1 MTDIDVTT
9 RDGVAT
15 VVIDRPPVNAITLAH
30 YARLGEIFADLGT
43 TFDVNCVILSAAG
56 TRAFCAG
63 LDLHE
68 FRDARVE
75 DDSRRAEIV
84 RATFAAIRG
93 CRVPVIAAVNGAARG
108 AGTALAT
115 VSDIRIAS
123 DLASFGMPEIDIGR
137 CGGGAH
143 LGRLIGQGALRRMF
157 FTGQPVDAREAYR
170 IGLVDE
176 VVPAAELMTA
186 AGRLAAVIAAKSPL
200 GLRIGKEALN
210 AVEFMDMEPGYAVE
224 QQHSTRLMATADA
237 REATRATLE
246 KRPPVFLGR

>member
-1 MTDIDVTT
+1 MADIDVTT

-15 VVIDRPPVNAITLAH
+15 VTLDRPPVNAITLAH
-30 YARLGEIFADLGT
+30 YQQLGDIFGELGAT
-43 TFDVNCVILSAAG
+43 LDVNCVVLTAAG

-68 FRDARVE
+68 FRDAKVE

-123 DLASFGMPEIDIGR
+123 DRASFGMPEIDIGR

-157 FTGQPVDAREAYR
+157 FTGQPVD
-170 IGLVDE
+170 
-176 VVPAAELMTA
+176 
-186 AGRLAAVIAAKSPL
+186 
-200 GLRIGKEALN
+200 
-210 AVEFMDMEPGYAVE
+210 
-224 QQHSTRLMATADA
+224 
-237 REATRATLE
+237 
-246 KRPPVFLGR
+246 

>member
-1 MTDIDVTT
+1 MADIEVST

-15 VVIDRPPVNAITLAH
+15 VLLNRPPVNAITVAH
-30 YARLGEIFADLGT
+30 YQRLADIFGELGRT
-43 TFDVNCVILSAAG
+43 HDVQCVILTAAG

-68 FRDARVE
+68 FRDASVA
-75 DDSRRAEIV
+75 DDGRRAEIV
-84 RATFAAIRG
+84 RGTFAAIRA
-93 CRVPVIAAVNGAARG
+93 CRVPVIAAVNGPARG

-123 DLASFGMPEIDIGR
+123 ELADFGMPEIDIGR

-157 FTGQPVDAREAYR
+157 FTGQSVDAQEAYR

-176 VVPAAELMTA
+176 VVPAAELLPA
-186 AGRLAAVIAAKSPL
+186 ANRLADVIAAKSPL
-200 GLRIGKEALN
+200 GLRIGKESLN
-210 AVEFMDMEPGYAVE
+210 AVESMDIEEGYALE
-224 QQHSTRLMATADA
+224 QTYSTRLMATHDA